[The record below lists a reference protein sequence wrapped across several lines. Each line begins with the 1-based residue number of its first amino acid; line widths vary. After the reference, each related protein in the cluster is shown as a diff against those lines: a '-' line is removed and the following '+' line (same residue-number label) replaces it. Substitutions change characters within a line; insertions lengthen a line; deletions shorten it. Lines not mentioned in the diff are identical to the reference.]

1 MYMYRYVYTY
11 IYVFRMIFT
20 FQPFMVSHGGWLR
33 VAIHE
38 KTSHVAGAYCDLDD
52 QNMRKTW
59 KTHIPS
65 TD

>member
-1 MYMYRYVYTY
+1 
-11 IYVFRMIFT
+11 MIFT